1 VLTRQ
6 DLASINTNE
15 QTAMTN
21 IRELRPEDLPAW
33 IELWQGY
40 LHFYRAE
47 IPARATDLAFARLT
61 EQRDGYFGLVAEGDD
76 GRLAG
81 FAHCL
86 LQPSTWS
93 LGGSCYLEDLF
104 VDPSHRGTGTGRS
117 LIDAASEQSR
127 AAGAETMYWHTQAF
141 NAPARSLYDTLAQLT
156 SYVHYERDLK

>member
-1 VLTRQ
+1 LVQ
-6 DLASINTNE
+6 IHTNE
-15 QTAMTN
+15 QISMTD
-21 IRELRPEDLPAW
+21 IRTLRPEDRPAW
-33 IELWQGY
+33 NELWQGY

-47 IPARATDLAFARLT
+47 IPAQATDQAFARIT
-61 EQRDGYFGLVAEGDD
+61 EQRDGYFGLVAEGDG

-86 LQPSTWS
+86 VHPSTWS

-117 LIDAASEQSR
+117 LIEAASEHSL

-141 NAPARSLYDTLAQLT
+141 NAPARSLYDTVANLT